1 MLRVYACITEQH
13 DLRFVLLAGLVC
25 FLACFTALSIRERSV
40 AALSG
45 PARVRWLTVAATV
58 FGCGVWTTHFV
69 AMLAFR
75 PNLPIGYDVVLT
87 ALSIAAAISISW
99 LGLWIALGNARLAP
113 TAGGGVVG
121 ASVGAMHYIGMAA
134 MRVPATVEWDW
145 SYVVASLII
154 GIALGGAALRLVARV
169 PTLQVRLVGSTVLC
183 AGIVGLHF
191 SAMAG
196 AVLVPDPRIPLP
208 DELIAP
214 EWLAV
219 AVASV
224 TILIVGMGLVGAI
237 VDQHLAGRVLKD
249 AERLRA
255 HIAELEAK
263 HQKTTE
269 RLVRSER
276 LSLLGQVAG
285 TVSHELRNP
294 LGAIRTSTALVR
306 QLAMGKVAGVERS
319 LERIDRNLD
328 RCVRIVGD
336 LLEYTREKHIQ
347 REKTAIDDWLAE
359 ILNEIG
365 ARNDIRLVRD
375 FRSRS
380 DVAIDAM
387 RLRQVI
393 VNLIDNAMQAL
404 LDKTWR
410 RPDGHQSLVIVRTEN
425 AGPVVKLSVS
435 DNGPGIAAENLCKI
449 FEPLFTTKSFGVG
462 LGLSTVRELVEKH
475 GGTIDVMSL
484 PGHGANFTISLP
496 LHVQESAEQSNAGLI
511 DQAA

>member
-40 AALSG
+40 AALSDR
-45 PARVRWLTVAATV
+45 ARVRWLTIAATV

-75 PNLPIGYDVVLT
+75 ANLPIGYDIALT

-99 LGLWIALGNARLAP
+99 LGLWIARCDVRWAAA
-113 TAGGGVVG
+113 AGGGLVG

-134 MRVPATVEWDW
+134 MRVPAAVEWDW
-145 SYVVASLII
+145 SYVAASLAI
-154 GIALGGAALRLVARV
+154 GISLGAAALCIATRAT
-169 PTLQVRLVGSTVLC
+169 TLHIRIVGSTVLC
-183 AGIVGLHF
+183 VGIVGLHF

-196 AVLVPDPRIPLP
+196 AALVPDPRIPLP
-208 DELIAP
+208 DQLIAP

-224 TILIVGMGLVGAI
+224 TVLIIVMGLVGAI
-237 VDQHLAGRVLKD
+237 VDQHLAGRTLKD

-263 HQKTTE
+263 HQETTE

-294 LGAIRTSTALVR
+294 LGAIRTSTALIR
-306 QLAMGKVAGVERS
+306 QLAVGKVAGVERS

-336 LLEYTREKHIQ
+336 LLEYTREKQIQ
-347 REKTAIDDWLAE
+347 PEKTAIDDWFGEILAE
-359 ILNEIG
+359 IG
-365 ARNDIRLVRD
+365 SRDDIKIVRD
-375 FRSRS
+375 FRSGN

-410 RPDGHQSLVIVRTEN
+410 RPDGHQSLVIVRTKN
-425 AGPVVKLSVS
+425 AGAVVEVSVC
-435 DNGPGIAAENLCKI
+435 DNGPGIVSENLCKI

-475 GGTIDVMSL
+475 GGTIDVTSL

-496 LHVQESAEQSNAGLI
+496 LHVQETAEQSNARLI
-511 DQAA
+511 DEAA